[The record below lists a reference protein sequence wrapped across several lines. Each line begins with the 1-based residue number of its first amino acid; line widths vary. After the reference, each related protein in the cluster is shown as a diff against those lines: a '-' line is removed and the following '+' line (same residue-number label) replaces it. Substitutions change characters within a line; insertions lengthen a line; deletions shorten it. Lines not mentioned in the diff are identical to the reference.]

1 MKIQEMHIDQTVF
14 DTNGNP
20 HKVQEIYQ
28 CGTFQDE
35 YGTILF
41 ADLMT
46 PDTSVPYVKLEENNT
61 MTLVVEG
68 DDTVLTAQAEYAN
81 KYDHDAIYVSIR
93 NKQQNVSVDIAKHAI
108 RPNSNHVLSEIYRHG
123 LLTGCEDTDL
133 LCFID
138 IKQTLKD
145 KAELENISLEMEEN
159 PNET

>member
-1 MKIQEMHIDQTVF
+1 MKIQELHIDQTVF

-35 YGTILF
+35 HGTILF

-46 PDTSVPYVKLEENNT
+46 PDPSVPYIKIEENET
-61 MTLVVEG
+61 ITLVVESN
-68 DDTVLTAQAEYAN
+68 DSVLTAQAEYA
-81 KYDHDAIYVSIR
+81 KQYDHNAIYVSIR
-93 NKQQNVSVDIAKHAI
+93 NKQQTVSVDISKHAI
-108 RPNSNHVLSEIYRHG
+108 PSNGNHVLSEIYRHG

-145 KAELENISLEMEEN
+145 KAEIENIAIEMEE
-159 PNET
+159 

>member
-35 YGTILF
+35 HGAILS
-41 ADLMT
+41 ANLMT
-46 PDTSVPYVKLEENNT
+46 PDTSVPYIKIEETET
-61 MTLVVEG
+61 MTLVVESN
-68 DDTVLTAQAEYAN
+68 DTVLTAQAEPA
-81 KYDHDAIYVSIR
+81 KHYDYNAIYVSLR
-93 NKQQNVSVDIAKHAI
+93 NKQQTVSVDIAKHAI
-108 RPNSNHVLSEIYRHG
+108 HPNSNHVLSETYRHG

-145 KAELENISLEMEEN
+145 KAEIENISLEMEEH

>member
-1 MKIQEMHIDQTVF
+1 MKIQEMHIDQKVF

-35 YGTILF
+35 HGTILF

-46 PDTSVPYVKLEENNT
+46 PDPSVPYIKIEENET
-61 MTLVVEG
+61 ITLVIES
-68 DDTVLTAQAEYAN
+68 DNTLLTAQAEPA
-81 KYDHDAIYVSIR
+81 KHYDHNAIYVSIR
-93 NKQQNVSVDIAKHAI
+93 NKQQTVSVDISKHAI

-145 KAELENISLEMEEN
+145 KAEIENIAIEMEE
-159 PNET
+159 

>member
-1 MKIQEMHIDQTVF
+1 MKIQEMHIDQKVF

-20 HKVQEIYQ
+20 HKVQKIYQ

-35 YGTILF
+35 HGTILF

-46 PDTSVPYVKLEENNT
+46 PDPSVPYIKIEENET
-61 MTLVVEG
+61 ITLVIES
-68 DDTVLTAQAEYAN
+68 DNTVLTAQAEPA
-81 KYDHDAIYVSIR
+81 KHYDHNAIYVSIR
-93 NKQQNVSVDIAKHAI
+93 NKQQTVSVDISKHAI
-108 RPNSNHVLSEIYRHG
+108 QPNSNHVLSEIYRHG

-145 KAELENISLEMEEN
+145 KSKIENIAVEMEE
-159 PNET
+159 

>member
-1 MKIQEMHIDQTVF
+1 MKIQEMHIDQKVF

-35 YGTILF
+35 HGMILF

-46 PDTSVPYVKLEENNT
+46 PDTSVPYVKFEENET
-61 MTLVVEG
+61 ITLVVESN
-68 DDTVLTAQAEYAN
+68 DSVLTAQAEYA
-81 KYDHDAIYVSIR
+81 KQYDHNAIYVSLR
-93 NKQQNVSVDIAKHAI
+93 NQQQTVSVDIAKHAI
-108 RPNSNHVLSEIYRHG
+108 PLNGNHVLSELYRHG

-145 KAELENISLEMEEN
+145 KAEIENIAIEMEE
-159 PNET
+159 